1 MPSNIVINIGAMYK
15 KSLLNICTALRGNYL
30 FAARKRGLNVS
41 GANTTC
47 VAFKGG
53 LEFPNQKFSSLV
65 RLLEDVMWQIHKAGL
80 SFNMFD
86 TS

>member
-53 LEFPNQKFSSLV
+53 LEFPQFAVQIPLSTRLPPQGGRVGTKKKFLAREV
-65 RLLEDVMWQIHKAGL
+65 A
-80 SFNMFD
+80 
-86 TS
+86 